1 MLSQSGPT
9 ATTSRLPIDIRR
21 FAWINRLA
29 SDYTF
34 DYARLSE
41 FFAGNPAEPA
51 AWREAIA
58 RVQRHQRPREAVADV
73 VSAQQQRRHAP
84 SEARTAAAQ
93 LRDPGTVAVVTGQQ
107 AGLLG
112 GPLYTLLKA
121 LTAIKLAE
129 RVRQEHGVPAV
140 AIFWIDAE
148 DHDWDEVKAVGLLD
162 ADLNLHHPSL
172 GNPAGAHEGPV
183 ASVALDESVTQTL
196 AAVEAMLPATEFTA
210 DLLATLRGIYRP
222 GVGMAD
228 AFGRWLESVLGPHG
242 LIVFD
247 AADRAAK
254 PLVADLFAREIEC
267 AGDTARLA
275 GESGAAL
282 RASGYHAQVTPQES
296 SVALFHLNGA
306 REPIRYQ
313 DGRFHWGEE
322 SCSQPELMAR
332 ARQTP
337 DQFSPNVLLR
347 PLVQDTL
354 FPTVCYVAGP
364 SELAYHGQ
372 LGRVYTAFGI
382 PRPLVQQ
389 RASATLLDANAM
401 RFLARHDFALESL
414 RPQDEAALN
423 QLLESQLPP
432 IVEATLEDAARV
444 VQERMEA
451 LAAAVPQID
460 STLEAAARS
469 TEGRMQDDLRKLRAK
484 IIQACKRKDET
495 LRRQFKHAQA
505 QAFPGGHPQEREI
518 GFIYFLNKYGPGL
531 VDRLGDDMPLEMGHH
546 WVISI

>member
-1 MLSQSGPT
+1 M
-9 ATTSRLPIDIRR
+9 TSRLPIDIRR

-29 SDYTF
+29 SDYAF

-73 VSAQQQRRHAP
+73 VSAQQQRRNAP
-84 SEARTAAAQ
+84 SAARAAAAQ

-112 GPLYTLLKA
+112 GPLFTLLKA
-121 LTAIKLAE
+121 LTAVKLAE
-129 RVRQEHGVPAV
+129 RVRRDHGVPAV

-183 ASVALDESVTQTL
+183 ASVVLDDSVTQTL
-196 AAVEAMLPATEFTA
+196 AAVEATLPATEFTA
-210 DLLATLRGIYRP
+210 DLLATLRGIYVP

-242 LIVFD
+242 LVVFD
-247 AADRAAK
+247 ASDRAAK
-254 PLVADLFAREIEC
+254 PLMAGLFAREIEYP
-267 AGDTARLA
+267 GDTARLA

-282 RASGYHAQVTPQES
+282 RAGGYHAQVTPQES

-306 REPIRYQ
+306 REPIRHR
-313 DGRFHWGEE
+313 DGRYAWGDE
-322 SCSQPELMAR
+322 SCSLPELLAQV
-332 ARQTP
+332 RQAP
-337 DQFSPNVLLR
+337 HQFSPNVLLR
-347 PLVQDTL
+347 PLAQDTL
-354 FPTVCYVAGP
+354 FPTVCFVAGP
-364 SELAYHGQ
+364 SELAYHAQ
-372 LGRVYTAFGI
+372 LGGVYDAFGL

-414 RPQDEAALN
+414 QPQDEAALN
-423 QLLESQLPP
+423 LLLKSQLPP
-432 IVEATLEDAARV
+432 AVEATLEDAARV
-444 VQERMEA
+444 VEERMEA

-460 STLEAAARS
+460 ATLEAAARS
-469 TEGRMQDDLRKLRAK
+469 TLSRMQDDLRKLHAK

-495 LRRQFKHAQA
+495 LRRQFTHAQA

-531 VDRLGDDMPLEMGHH
+531 VDRLGDGMPLEMGHH